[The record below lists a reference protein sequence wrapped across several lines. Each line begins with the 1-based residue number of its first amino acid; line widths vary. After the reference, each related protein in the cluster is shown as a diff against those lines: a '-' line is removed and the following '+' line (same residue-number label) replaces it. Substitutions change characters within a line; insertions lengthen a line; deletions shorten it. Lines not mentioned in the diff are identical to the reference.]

1 MAEYRFCNVRREDDK
16 VTKWIHNWLRPWFDD
31 PNLPFAA
38 GLARMVNL
46 PETLDDLTFPD
57 IWDSEDF
64 IDTIARRK
72 ATGVKVWTSAYM
84 ITGGYSTGGEPKEV
98 IIARVLTNL
107 HDQLNKN
114 PIDLDDNLESAEKK
128 LAVPGI
134 GTFLRGQIIADL
146 KMPYMPLE
154 FANDYDT
161 WCGVGPGSTAGLN
174 YLFDRPQKAIGEAQ
188 FRKEVSQV
196 RDIIQ
201 SETGV
206 GLCAQN
212 TQNVLCEFSKY
223 VRTKYYGGK
232 PKSKYKSA
240 P

>member
-1 MAEYRFCNVRREDDK
+1 
-16 VTKWIHNWLRPWFDD
+16 
-31 PNLPFAA
+31 
-38 GLARMVNL
+38 MVNL
-46 PETLDDLTFPD
+46 PETLAEIDFPYQ
-57 IWDSEDF
+57 WDSAQF
-64 IDTIARRK
+64 IRAIARRK

-84 ITGGYSTGGEPKEV
+84 ITGGYSAGGEPKEV

-107 HDQLNKN
+107 HDQLKKN

-146 KMPYMPLE
+146 KMDYMPLE
-154 FANDYDT
+154 FANDWHS

-188 FRKEVSQV
+188 FRKEVNEV
-196 RDIIQ
+196 RHII
-201 SETGV
+201 EDKTGM

-212 TQNVLCEFSKY
+212 TQNVMCEFSKY

-232 PKSKYKSA
+232 PKSKYKPA
-240 P
+240 F